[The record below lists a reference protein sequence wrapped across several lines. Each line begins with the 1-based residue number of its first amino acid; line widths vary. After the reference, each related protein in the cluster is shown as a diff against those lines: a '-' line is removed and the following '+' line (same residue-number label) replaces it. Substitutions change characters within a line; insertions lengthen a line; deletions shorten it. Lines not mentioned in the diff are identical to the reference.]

1 MAFNLKTWVDRIS
14 EYPTRRT
21 LTKEDG
27 STELVT
33 VTREEGTVSQEGDAF
48 NAETMNDLETRIA
61 AGFDAVEE
69 SIDETNQHLA
79 NAIDDTQ
86 NIINENYKTTQKSIE
101 DLRTTTDKSI
111 AKTNENVNDLDN
123 STQRSIKAVND
134 NIDAVTS
141 RMDAFVDKNNIA
153 ISENSIESVNAGS
166 GSWLSNGTT
175 QLSLS
180 PGTYIL
186 QASVTFPSNTTGK
199 RQIAIM
205 DYTNSKNYAVQSSG
219 ATNGALDMTTTY
231 FMKLTKTTAVRLAY
245 YQNSGSTLSLTSGK
259 IRALKLCDA

>member
-1 MAFNLKTWVDRIS
+1 MSYQKVGWKDYPDTSTPINATNLDHM
-14 EYPTRRT
+14 
-21 LTKEDG
+21 D
-27 STELVT
+27 
-33 VTREEGTVSQEGDAF
+33 SQ
-48 NAETMNDLETRIA
+48 IQ
-61 AGFDAVEE
+61 
-69 SIDETNQHLA
+69 TNA
-79 NAIDDTQ
+79 NAIEEQENLIASVERDTKEYVDERIQ
-86 NIINENYKTTQKSIE
+86 TTQKSIE

-111 AKTNENVNDLDN
+111 AKTNENVNDLDS
-123 STQRSIKAVND
+123 STQKSIKGLND
-134 NIDAVTS
+134 NIDAVTR
-141 RMDAFVDKNNIA
+141 RMDAFENNIA

-245 YQNSGSTLSLTSGK
+245 YQNSGSTLSLTNGK
-259 IRALKLCDA
+259 IRALKLCDV